1 MSQEDGS
8 VGEGRELA
16 TQNGARLRLLGLTYW
31 LIAKHENG
39 RMEVFTVDSDGDGG
53 EALPV
58 FSYEEEAE
66 MFLRLGE
73 FGDGWQVKKSAS
85 GELVSVLLGPCAGVG
100 RVTLD
105 PLPEVVA
112 GIASNLLVSLYRG
125 QFIEHLMDNG
135 SLQFSM
141 LDRGSPLVVTE
152 AVRG

>member
-1 MSQEDGS
+1 MRRRPRCFSGS
-8 VGEGRELA
+8 ESSGTAGRSRRVPL
-16 TQNGARLRLLGLTYW
+16 
-31 LIAKHENG
+31 
-39 RMEVFTVDSDGDGG
+39 
-53 EALPV
+53 
-58 FSYEEEAE
+58 
-66 MFLRLGE
+66 
-73 FGDGWQVKKSAS
+73 